1 MWTAC
6 VCIIFSFCSILINYF
21 SISILILKQ
30 QSKDRMCF
38 VNAVS
43 ANNPNVMPISRDNR
57 SGGILEKFI

>member
-1 MWTAC
+1 MWTDC
-6 VCIIFSFCSILINYF
+6 VWIIFTFCSILINFF

-43 ANNPNVMPISRDNR
+43 ANNPRGMPISRYNR
-57 SGGILEKFI
+57 SGRILEEFL